1 MYYLESAGACGGVRK
16 EVAIMETVLAV
27 LEVML
32 RKTEVVVG
40 EGRGSQYIQL
50 PSGGMRRSEGVNTK
64 ALTRQMPPSD

>member
-1 MYYLESAGACGGVRK
+1 MYLEGTGRDGACGDVRK

-40 EGRGSQYIQL
+40 EGRGH
-50 PSGGMRRSEGVNTK
+50 NTYSCRVV
-64 ALTRQMPPSD
+64 A

>member
-40 EGRGSQYIQL
+40 EGRG
-50 PSGGMRRSEGVNTK
+50 GVTIHTAAEWWHEK
-64 ALTRQMPPSD
+64 V

>member
-40 EGRGSQYIQL
+40 EGRGHNTYSC
-50 PSGGMRRSEGVNTK
+50 RVVAWEG
-64 ALTRQMPPSD
+64 LRESIPRH